1 MATIFRQFT
10 VAAQADPVWSAFRD
24 VGAVHTRLAR
34 GFVADCVLNDDVR
47 TVTFANGLIARERI
61 VTIDDAARRVAYS
74 IIDGQPTHHNAS
86 FQVIDT
92 GARGCR
98 VIWIADLLPDELA
111 QPIGHMMEMGCEAMR
126 KTLES
131 GTK

>member
-34 GFVADCVLNDDVR
+34 GFVADCVLNGDVR

-74 IIDGQPTHHNAS
+74 VIDGQPTHHNAS

>member
-111 QPIGHMMEMGCEAMR
+111 QPIGQMMEMGCEAMR